1 MRTSRWLLPGWLMFP
16 ALVHSLNVVDQRL
29 PAFSP
34 ASPQFRFSSGSAAVS
49 RWPVG
54 LLAALLDEGPHELF
68 GVGLKDAVDLVEEV
82 IHALGRGRGLGLGR
96 RRRCRNVLFDLS
108 VAGLRLLLL
117 LACHRYLLRVVPL
130 FYPTVCPVPRGTS
143 CKQYCHARAPR
154 G

>member
-1 MRTSRWLLPGWLMFP
+1 MRASRWLLPGWLMFP

-29 PAFSP
+29 PAFS
-34 ASPQFRFSSGSAAVS
+34 

-68 GVGLKDAVDLVEEV
+68 GVGLEDAVDLVEEV

-96 RRRCRNVLFDLS
+96 RRRCRNLLFDLS

-117 LACHRYLLRVVPL
+117 L
-130 FYPTVCPVPRGTS
+130 
-143 CKQYCHARAPR
+143 
-154 G
+154 